1 MLIFQLTQDIVSK
14 AGGLSG
20 EDVPRTA
27 AKVGSPVERESE
39 TPGSDVNKDNSGQEE
54 YVLEAWGE
62 LSSPYV
68 LHWADHPTTETETKV
83 RSCSF
88 GPIKKL
94 IINRQTTIKRALPP
108 SALKT
113 TVDLSFEEMVQRLKE
128 TKNKKGRHSHRNS
141 ADKRLK
147 LGKDQSTAP

>member
-1 MLIFQLTQDIVSK
+1 MGRTLQSLRPPL
-14 AGGLSG
+14 GG
-20 EDVPRTA
+20 
-27 AKVGSPVERESE
+27 
-39 TPGSDVNKDNSGQEE
+39 
-54 YVLEAWGE
+54 
-62 LSSPYV
+62 SSNDRNRDEGTLLQFWP
-68 LHWADHPTTETETKV
+68 E
-83 RSCSF
+83 
-88 GPIKKL
+88 IKI

-113 TVDLSFEEMVQRLKE
+113 TVDSFEEMVQRLKE